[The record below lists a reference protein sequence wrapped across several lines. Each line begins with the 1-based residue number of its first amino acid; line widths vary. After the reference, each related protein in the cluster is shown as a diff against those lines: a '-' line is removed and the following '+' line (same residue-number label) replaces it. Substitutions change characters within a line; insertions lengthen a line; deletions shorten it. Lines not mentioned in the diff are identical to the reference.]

1 MSILNG
7 ILEKIFYVP
16 DNDPG
21 DYEDPEDYEEEEEE
35 QEDARRTIM
44 GRGVAYGSGGSN
56 SGRYDE
62 EVKADVSS
70 GRDRGKVVQL
80 PTQNHPS
87 NSIIICVP
95 ERYEE
100 AQMICGHLKDRS
112 SVLINLEKADKEL
125 AQRIVDFIS
134 GTIYAIDGDIKKISK
149 DIFAASPSNVDL
161 LSMKSE
167 SRDRGRFSFYR

>member
-16 DNDPG
+16 DGDPD
-21 DYEDPEDYEEEEEE
+21 DYDEVEGYEEEEEE
-35 QEDARRTIM
+35 EEEERQPRK
-44 GRGVAYGSGGSN
+44 
-56 SGRYDE
+56 GRYSTFSRSE
-62 EVKADVSS
+62 EEQENSASS
-70 GRDRGKVVQL
+70 GRERGKVVQL

-100 AQMICGHLKDRS
+100 AQAICSHLKDRS

-125 AQRIVDFIS
+125 AQRIVDFVS
-134 GTIYAIDGDIKKISK
+134 GTIYAIDGDIKRVANG
-149 DIFAASPSNVDL
+149 IFAASPSNVDL
-161 LSMKSE
+161 LSMKNE
-167 SRDRGRFSFYR
+167 SRERGRFSFYR